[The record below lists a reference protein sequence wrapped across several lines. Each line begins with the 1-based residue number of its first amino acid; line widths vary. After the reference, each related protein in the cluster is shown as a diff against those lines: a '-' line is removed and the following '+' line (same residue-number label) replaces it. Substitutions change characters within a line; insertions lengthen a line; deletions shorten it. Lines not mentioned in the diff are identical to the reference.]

1 VLTAGGWESSGS
13 PSRTEEFSA
22 RHVVGENMNE
32 NMIEVRAKR
41 ELGNG
46 RWDRKL
52 KERMV
57 ELSISD
63 NYDDAKHEWIATGEV
78 WWQGIGTV
86 RPVWATTHPDSCLCG
101 HKIVYH
107 FEIHNTENGVREC
120 VGSDHVNSYLI
131 MRAIQEETGL
141 SPDAITEEMIQEW
154 IDVRVDSLKKDAWW
168 FANGEDFEATFNAV
182 KELDLRI
189 NVHQTGKHVW
199 DDKLRIH
206 IPETKIRKKASGL
219 FGVPDYKMSSI
230 VWRWNHPDN
239 PKAQINTK
247 GYPNENLI
255 RDLTLFKNMIDHYSE
270 IVRVEDER
278 FAKMSEKRK
287 KYEEQIAI
295 RQKAHAEQR
304 AIDFSL
310 ACEHYDIPT
319 FSEDLATTTWE
330 KRFLQ
335 DMKNRVLARKDVSDR
350 QMTTLLRI
358 INQQHDKPTERQ
370 VKYLRVLGYDGDVPS
385 TKSEASR
392 LIDELKKEVEK

>member
-1 VLTAGGWESSGS
+1 MFIRLASM
-13 PSRTEEFSA
+13 F
-22 RHVVGENMNE
+22 M
-32 NMIEVRAKR
+32 M
-41 ELGNG
+41 
-46 RWDRKL
+46 
-52 KERMV
+52 
-57 ELSISD
+57 
-63 NYDDAKHEWIATGEV
+63 
-78 WWQGIGTV
+78 
-86 RPVWATTHPDSCLCG
+86 
-101 HKIVYH
+101 
-107 FEIHNTENGVREC
+107 
-120 VGSDHVNSYLI
+120 
-131 MRAIQEETGL
+131 
-141 SPDAITEEMIQEW
+141 
-154 IDVRVDSLKKDAWW
+154 
-168 FANGEDFEATFNAV
+168 
-182 KELDLRI
+182 
-189 NVHQTGKHVW
+189 
-199 DDKLRIH
+199 
-206 IPETKIRKKASGL
+206 TKIRKKASGL

-270 IVRVEDER
+270 IVRVEDEK

-295 RQKAHAEQR
+295 KQKAHAEQR

-319 FSEDLATTTWE
+319 FSEDLATNTWE

-335 DMKNRVLARKDVSDR
+335 DMKNRVLARKDVSER